1 MQQKKRKQTYFSTKS
16 IVRTKST
23 NLSKNDG
30 RICKNKNCRC
40 RERKLRLINKKRRIL
55 EELNKNKKQKDKKI
69 NKIITKEKQQKI
81 KEKILN
87 EEMLNLDK
95 VNLEKIERAKSVLN
109 FSLEEIQSQIIMECF
124 GHSEF
129 TELKF
134 SKNQWEKEFTK
145 RIPKILKLTDAQL
158 FKIKEKINKLK
169 IVKIIFFKLN

>member
-16 IVRTKST
+16 IVRPKST

-87 EEMLNLDK
+87 INEEMLNLDK
-95 VNLEKIERAKSVLN
+95 INLEKIERAKSVLN
-109 FSLEEIQSQIIMECF
+109 FNLEEIQVFIYFKVCVAEMEMDCRT
-124 GHSEF
+124 S
-129 TELKF
+129 KF
-134 SKNQWEKEFTK
+134 FDSN
-145 RIPKILKLTDAQL
+145 
-158 FKIKEKINKLK
+158 
-169 IVKIIFFKLN
+169 FFLN